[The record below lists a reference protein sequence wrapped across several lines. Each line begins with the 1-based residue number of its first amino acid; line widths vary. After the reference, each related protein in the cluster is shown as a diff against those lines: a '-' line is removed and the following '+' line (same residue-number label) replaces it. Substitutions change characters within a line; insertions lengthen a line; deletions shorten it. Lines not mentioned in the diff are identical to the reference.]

1 LNKVIEEKSKGL
13 KEERQQNDNNAEE
26 NKQQEQQH
34 LSLSA
39 EAYKLF
45 SDRKTPLEVAIILNL
60 KESEVTEF
68 YKEYWKLKQ
77 LHDLMIVYEETKGD
91 IDPFLKLY
99 RLSKAAGMSALH
111 VTNLLKI
118 ANTNLSDIQ
127 RRYERLKR
135 EVNKLPFHFN
145 PACLYVHIQC
155 WSLFLHQAS
164 DYLDQS

>member
-1 LNKVIEEKSKGL
+1 M
-13 KEERQQNDNNAEE
+13 KEEERDDSEKN
-26 NKQQEQQH
+26 QEQQH
-34 LSLSA
+34 NLSIA
-39 EAYKLF
+39 AQAYKLS

-60 KESEVTEF
+60 KESEATEF

-77 LHDLMIVYEETKGD
+77 LHDLMIVYEETKCD

-164 DYLDQS
+164 DYLDQSLQKYEIKIRAGMR

>member
-1 LNKVIEEKSKGL
+1 M
-13 KEERQQNDNNAEE
+13 KEEERDDSEKN
-26 NKQQEQQH
+26 QELQH
-34 LSLSA
+34 NLSIA
-39 EAYKLF
+39 AQAYKLF

-127 RRYERLKR
+127 HRYERLKR

-164 DYLDQS
+164 DYLDQSLQKYEIKIRAGMR